1 MKISSIVSEKDQR
14 MLEQMGMQ
22 AGNVGK
28 PAGPGQQMQQQRGG
42 MQATQ
47 QKSPQDTA
55 KLRKAKQDQIKAKQ
69 QELAALKQELGS
81 IR

>member
-1 MKISSIVSEKDQR
+1 MKISSILSEKDQR

-42 MQATQ
+42 MQGT